1 MARAVLGRKGSFAMM
16 TAPVTQFREKR
27 KAVRLLWP
35 FVRILGATPA
45 AERMLA
51 KQGIGPADFARPD
64 TRLSHRLV
72 MDLLDAW
79 MTCTGDATIGLRAGL
94 SVEPGE
100 LETMEYAARSCPTF
114 REAIHCSAR
123 YMHLLNEAADVSLV
137 EHGDVALWR
146 FTVTDGVLQSRA
158 ANDFVLACA
167 GKFSRRYA
175 RIDEPPLEVHFMHQA
190 PANLTCYERFHSRA
204 LKFGMPHNGF
214 LFSRA
219 LLDRPMVRAHAGLHV
234 AFDSYARELSGRL
247 RSGVRSRARE
257 IVSDQLGS
265 SEMCMESVAAALAM
279 SVPTLRRRLEDEGT
293 TFTGLVDDVR
303 RELAERYLR
312 DPECSIS
319 EIAFKLGFAHAPAFH
334 KAFRRWTGVTP
345 SEHRTR
351 IWA

>member
-1 MARAVLGRKGSFAMM
+1 MM
-16 TAPVTQFREKR
+16 TATVTHFREKR

-35 FVRILGATPA
+35 FVRILGQTPA
-45 AERMLA
+45 AERLLA
-51 KQGIGPADFARPD
+51 NEGIGPADLARPD
-64 TRLSHRLV
+64 TRLPHRLV

-79 MTCTGDATIGLRAGL
+79 MACTGDATIGLRAGL

-123 YMHLLNEAADVSLV
+123 YMPLLNEAADVSLV
-137 EHGDVALWR
+137 EQEDVALWR
-146 FTVTDGVLQSRA
+146 FTVNDGVRQSRA
-158 ANDFVLACA
+158 ANDFVLVCA

-175 RIDEPPLEVHFMHQA
+175 RVVEPPLEVHFMHDA
-190 PANLTCYERFHSRA
+190 PTDTSCYERFRSK

-214 LFSRA
+214 LFARS
-219 LLDRPMVRAHAGLHV
+219 LLDLPMVRAHAGMHV
-234 AFDSYARELSGRL
+234 AFETYARELSGRL
-247 RSGVRSRARE
+247 RSGLRSRARE
-257 IVSDQLGS
+257 IVNEKLGS
-265 SEMCMESVAAALAM
+265 GDMCMESVAAELAM
-279 SVPTLRRRLEDEGT
+279 SVPTLRRRLEEEGT

-312 DPECSIS
+312 DHDCSIS

>member
-1 MARAVLGRKGSFAMM
+1 MM
-16 TAPVTQFREKR
+16 TATVTHFREKR

-35 FVRILGATPA
+35 FVRILGQSPA
-45 AERMLA
+45 VEHLLA
-51 KQGIGPADFARPD
+51 KEGIGPADLARPD
-64 TRLSHRLV
+64 TRLPHRLV
-72 MDLLDAW
+72 MELLDAW
-79 MTCTGDATIGLRAGL
+79 MDCTGDATIGLRAGL

-114 REAIHCSAR
+114 REAILCSAR

-137 EHGDVALWR
+137 EQGDVALWR
-146 FTVTDGVLQSRA
+146 FTVTDGVPQSRA

-175 RIDEPPLEVHFMHQA
+175 RVEAPPLEVHFMHRA
-190 PANLTCYERFHSRA
+190 PADVAPYDRFRSK

-219 LLDRPMVRAHAGLHV
+219 LLDRPMAPAHAGMHV

-247 RSGVRSRARE
+247 GSGLRSRARE
-257 IVSDQLGS
+257 IVSEQLGS
-265 SEMCMESVAAALAM
+265 GEMCMESVAAALAM
-279 SVPTLRRRLEDEGT
+279 SVPTLRRRLEDEGA
-293 TFTGLVDDVR
+293 TFTGIVDDVR

-312 DPECSIS
+312 DLECSIS

-345 SEHRTR
+345 SEHRSR
-351 IWA
+351 VCA